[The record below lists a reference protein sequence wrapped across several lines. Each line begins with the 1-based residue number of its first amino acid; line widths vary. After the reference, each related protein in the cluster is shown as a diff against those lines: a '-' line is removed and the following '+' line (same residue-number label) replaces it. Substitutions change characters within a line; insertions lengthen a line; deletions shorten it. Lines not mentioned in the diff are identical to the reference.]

1 MMKSTFR
8 KFIGETKG
16 IAAIEIAFIMP
27 FMLLIYFGLFDITAL
42 VSVNRK
48 VTYSA
53 SIVADLVAQNK
64 TSVLKSKLSDYYSAA
79 NLVMAPISSSAVRIE
94 VFGYRIAG
102 STVSLIWKTNNGQ
115 ATSCGADPVT
125 TAMAPLMVAGND
137 LGSRPRLHE
146 LRSRYRRIFLG
157 TAGWALVIS
166 SWRKHYATAAQHTEA
181 DLLQHDS
188 GRSRLLVT
196 HLLPTDLQKG
206 APSSSL
212 FCSRFFASRPTIMF
226 SPALWH
232 ECQSRGIGA

>member
-1 MMKSTFR
+1 MMKNTFK

-16 IAAIEIAFIMP
+16 IAAIEIAFILP

-79 NLVMAPISSSAVRIE
+79 NLVMAPISSSTVRIE

-102 STVSLIWKTNNGQ
+102 TTVSLIWKTNNGQ

-137 LGSRPRLHE
+137 LVIARVCTSYEPAIGTFLGHNWMGSSAFQVGESITQRPRSTLK
-146 LRSRYRRIFLG
+146 LTCYNTTVGG
-157 TAGWALVIS
+157 TV
-166 SWRKHYATAAQHTEA
+166 
-181 DLLQHDS
+181 
-188 GRSRLLVT
+188 
-196 HLLPTDLQKG
+196 
-206 APSSSL
+206 
-212 FCSRFFASRPTIMF
+212 CS
-226 SPALWH
+226 
-232 ECQSRGIGA
+232 

>member
-1 MMKSTFR
+1 MMKNTFR

-16 IAAIEIAFIMP
+16 IAAIEVAFILP
-27 FMLLIYFGLFDITAL
+27 FMLLLYFGLFDITAL

-79 NLVMAPISSSAVRIE
+79 NLVMAPISSSAVRVE

-115 ATSCGADPVT
+115 ATSCGTDPST

-137 LGSRPRLHE
+137 LVVARVCTTYVPSVANFLGHSIVNSSSFNIGESITQRPRSTLK
-146 LRSRYRRIFLG
+146 LTCYNTVVG
-157 TAGWALVIS
+157 
-166 SWRKHYATAAQHTEA
+166 
-181 DLLQHDS
+181 
-188 GRSRLLVT
+188 
-196 HLLPTDLQKG
+196 G
-206 APSSSL
+206 AV
-212 FCSRFFASRPTIMF
+212 CS
-226 SPALWH
+226 
-232 ECQSRGIGA
+232 